1 MSRTE
6 SKTPLTDPQQL
17 PEKMTEEEARAFW
30 DTHEVSE
37 AYLTKLE
44 GEGEPEDLP
53 PTRTPTASQ
62 SINLRLEANTLKRLK
77 AMAARK
83 QMGYQT
89 LLKSFLTER
98 LYEEE
103 KREGVL

>member
-1 MSRTE
+1 MSR
-6 SKTPLTDPQQL
+6 KHRQPLTDPKQV
-17 PEKMTEEEARAFW
+17 PEAMTEEEARAFW
-30 DTHEVSE
+30 ETHEVTE
-37 AYLTKLE
+37 AYLSKAE
-44 GEGEPEDLP
+44 VNEPEGLP
-53 PTRTPTASQ
+53 KRTPTASQ
-62 SINLRLEANTLKRLK
+62 SINLRLEVSTLKRLK
-77 AMAARK
+77 ALAARK

>member
-1 MSRTE
+1 MNRTE
-6 SKTPLTDPQQL
+6 SKTPLTDPQQI
-17 PEKMTEEEARAFW
+17 PEQMTEEEARTFW
-30 DTHEVSE
+30 DTHEVTE
-37 AYLTKLE
+37 AYLSKVE
-44 GEGEPEDLP
+44 GEGEPDLP
-53 PTRTPTASQ
+53 PKRAPTASQ
-62 SINLRLEANTLKRLK
+62 SINLRLEANTLRRLK